1 MVAAVNL
8 TNMVSLQPGV
18 GATEQDSRRTATI
31 STFIVSAI
39 LTNKRSFYGRIGI
52 GSIEPRQKPGIGI
65 SHRCIAPQLMT
76 FNSTSNGKDQYQN
89 AEDVGRPQPDPLLN
103 KQMSASDERQK
114 LVELLSTFVNSDIQ
128 VEPIEKAVLKLESF
142 KMMPATPEF
151 TELALAGE
159 WRLIFSSL
167 GKISRTPYK
176 LDRTVQR
183 FEPQLKRMT
192 NQVDWEFPAKNEVDT
207 VSAQM
212 LINCEYTL
220 VGPSRLNIKL
230 LDHKV
235 KILPREDGSS
245 VELPDNMQAVI
256 DDMRRSIPIEFF
268 DPSGL
273 CDVSY
278 IEPEYRVA
286 RFLGRRIA
294 GVREVFIRISSA

>member
-1 MVAAVNL
+1 MA
-8 TNMVSLQPGV
+8 SLQPGV
-18 GATEQDSRRTATI
+18 VASEEDSRGTASI
-31 STFIVSAI
+31 SAFIVSAT
-39 LTNKRSFYGRIGI
+39 LTKKRSFYGRVGLGPIELRQEPVT
-52 GSIEPRQKPGIGI
+52 SIN
-65 SHRCIAPQLMT
+65 HRCFVPQLMT
-76 FNSTSNGKDQYQN
+76 FNSSSNDKDQYQN

-103 KQMSASDERQK
+103 KHASASDERRK
-114 LVELLSTFVNSDIQ
+114 LFELLSTFVNSDIQ
-128 VEPIEKAVLKLESF
+128 VGPIEKAVLKLESF
-142 KMMPATPEF
+142 KMIPATPEF
-151 TELALAGE
+151 AELALAGE

-183 FEPQLKRMT
+183 FEPQLKRMI

-207 VSAQM
+207 VSARM

-235 KILPREDGSS
+235 KILPRDDGSS
-245 VELPDNMQAVI
+245 AELPDNMQAVI

-273 CDVSY
+273 CDISY

-294 GVREVFIRISSA
+294 GVRDVFIRIPSA